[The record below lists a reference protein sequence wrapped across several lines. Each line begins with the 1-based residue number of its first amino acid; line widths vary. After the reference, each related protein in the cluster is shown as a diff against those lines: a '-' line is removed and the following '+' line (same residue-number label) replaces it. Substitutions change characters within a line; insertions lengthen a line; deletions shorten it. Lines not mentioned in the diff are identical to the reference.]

1 MEIGVGVKP
10 NKFDPSLS
18 SIKLVRSGAIA
29 KIILQPSQ
37 TDRQMWRLTDMHCN
51 IDLFCDFDYFLMNII
66 WLLVA
71 FMLIILDHKL
81 KGRLRAYI

>member
-1 MEIGVGVKP
+1 MEIWVGVKP
-10 NKFDPSLS
+10 NRFDPSLS

-37 TDRQMWRLTDMHCN
+37 TDRQMWRLTDMHCT
-51 IDLFCDFDYFLMNII
+51 IDLFCDFDYFLMTII

-71 FMLIILDHKL
+71 FMLIILDYKL
-81 KGRLRAYI
+81 KERLRAHI

>member
-10 NKFDPSLS
+10 NKFGPSLS

-29 KIILQPSQ
+29 KVILQPSQ

-51 IDLFCDFDYFLMNII
+51 IDLLCDFDSFLMKII

-71 FMLIILDHKL
+71 FILMILDYII
-81 KGRLRAYI
+81 KGRLRAYV

>member
-1 MEIGVGVKP
+1 MEIEVGVKP

-37 TDRQMWRLTDMHCN
+37 TDTDVEADRHA
-51 IDLFCDFDYFLMNII
+51 LHY
-66 WLLVA
+66 
-71 FMLIILDHKL
+71 
-81 KGRLRAYI
+81 